1 MIVFILCSQRH
12 HNELALSWEC
22 GLNRVELFRWD
33 VNASWR
39 WSFRQRALWS
49 VVRLGRDWG
58 QRHQGQQYP
67 KADVLNCHRLAK
79 TWRTVDW
86 QCRRWAFR
94 SMRCRWEQWPREQ
107 RRSPVCT
114 PSCHRADRPTQTAFE
129 KKTKQPEASAKT
141 KIYETKIRIDNELKV
156 IEYVVFLEILVNLG
170 QFVTLSEDLFGESSL
185 YVVVLVL

>member
-39 WSFRQRALWS
+39 WSFRHQALWS

-58 QRHQGQQYP
+58 QRRQGQQYP
-67 KADVLNCHRLAK
+67 KADVLDCHRLAK

-129 KKTKQPEASAKT
+129 KQINQKLQQ
-141 KIYETKIRIDNELKV
+141 KIKLKLKFKL
-156 IEYVVFLEILVNLG
+156 IMNWKWEYVVFLEILVNLG